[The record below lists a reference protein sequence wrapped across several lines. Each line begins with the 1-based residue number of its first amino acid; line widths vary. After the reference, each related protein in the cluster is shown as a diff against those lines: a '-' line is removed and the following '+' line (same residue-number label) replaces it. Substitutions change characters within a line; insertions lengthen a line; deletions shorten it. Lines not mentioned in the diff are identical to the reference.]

1 MKYNRDID
9 EHKIHE
15 AKIRNMDYVL
25 NHIEEKKSIFS
36 IFTQVR
42 FKLILSIFS
51 FIIMI
56 VIGISLFDQPDK
68 PQPNPVVSVVE
79 MSHEDQQK
87 IVETTYLSGNI
98 IVNSLQPSISA
109 MAYYE
114 LSTKFKDYSQ
124 SFDQYFQM
132 LKPFIDQEDFS
143 TFEVIELEDDT
154 YDYQINYQVQEETY
168 SFKYSHLNSTSIIGQ
183 MIVRDIT
190 LNVTGKIEKD
200 DESLEVEIL
209 AESGQD
215 YIKIAYESKIESDE
229 SKKEYQIEE
238 MINGIFRNIE
248 IDLKYE
254 NNEVKLEMI
263 ENENSY
269 ELTKEIGDTITYK
282 LEYDIDGVEGEGRIT
297 ESIVDGQI
305 IYRYMIEEGDIE
317 EEYEFD
323 DDKKANEP
331 KDDDIDDEDDDDED
345 DDEDENDVDGE
356 DEEEDEPSSQVTE
369 NTEDEYKEDKDKDD
383 KEDKSNN
390 GK

>member
-42 FKLILSIFS
+42 FKLVLSTFS
-51 FIIMI
+51 FILMI
-56 VIGISLFDQPDK
+56 IIGISLFNQPDR
-68 PQPNPVVSVVE
+68 PLPNPVISVVE

-154 YDYQINYQVQEETY
+154 YDYLINYQVQSETY
-168 SFKYSHLNSTSIIGQ
+168 SFKYSHLNSSSIIGQ

-254 NNEVKLEMI
+254 NNEVKLEMT

-282 LEYDIDGVEGEGRIT
+282 LEYDIDGVEGEGKIT
-297 ESIVDGQI
+297 ESVVDGQI

-323 DDKKANEP
+323 DDKKGKDP
-331 KDDDIDDEDDDDED
+331 KDDDIIDDDEED
-345 DDEDENDVDGE
+345 DVE
-356 DEEEDEPSSQVTE
+356 DEEDEEDDEPTSQVTE
-369 NTEDEYKEDKDKDD
+369 NTEVQD
-383 KEDKSNN
+383 KEDKRNN
-390 GK
+390 AK